1 MSYANQYQII
11 FSGVDEKVRPEKG
24 EGFLL
29 CKKEVI
35 TEAFK
40 NLTYSEF
47 RLFMYLLL
55 QRGYEKKDKIFW
67 LSPEA
72 IKQEIGL
79 PVPSYR
85 DARVGLQRKGYL
97 NICGD
102 NQFIFYPFPK
112 Q

>member
-40 NLTYSEF
+40 
-47 RLFMYLLL
+47 RLDCPSPLIETHEQDYK
-55 QRGYEKKDKIFW
+55 EKDT
-67 LSPEA
+67 
-72 IKQEIGL
+72 
-79 PVPSYR
+79 
-85 DARVGLQRKGYL
+85 
-97 NICGD
+97 
-102 NQFIFYPFPK
+102 
-112 Q
+112 

>member
-11 FSGVDEKVRPEKG
+11 FSGVDETVRPAKG

-85 DARVGLQRKGYL
+85 DARAGLQRKGYL

-102 NQFIFYPFPK
+102 NQFIFCPFPK

>member
-1 MSYANQYQII
+1 MSDANQYQII

-85 DARVGLQRKGYL
+85 DARAGLQRKGYL